1 MVAMI
6 RHKLEGAFGASLP
19 ARRRLATADGN
30 TARRERGFTMLEV
43 LVSMGILAT
52 GLLAV
57 SAAQLYAMRGGHTS
71 RHTTDAAE
79 FAQQKIEE
87 LDRRAWTDLVST
99 AGAWTPNGGE
109 AHNTSVTTVG
119 APLTEQAY
127 KVDWRITD
135 TIGPTGTVFL
145 KTIDVRVQWDE
156 PNRPGRIYTIS
167 TMRHNDAKS

>member
-1 MVAMI
+1 MT

-19 ARRRLATADGN
+19 ARLRLATAERKR
-30 TARRERGFTMLEV
+30 TRGFTMIEV
-43 LVSMGILAT
+43 MVSMGILAT

-57 SAAQLYAMRGGHTS
+57 SAAQLYAMKGGHSS

-79 FAQQKIEE
+79 FAQQKVEE
-87 LDRRAWTDLVST
+87 LNRRAWADLVST
-99 AGAWTPNGGE
+99 GGAWTPNGGE
-109 AHNTSVTTVG
+109 AHDTNVDTSG
-119 APLTEQAY
+119 APVTEQAY
-127 KVDWRITD
+127 SLQWRITD
-135 TIGPTGTVFL
+135 TIAPSGGVFL